1 MRVEEQ
7 AQVEIDRLL
16 GAAQRR
22 NERALWLLLGPFC
35 LIGSAA
41 IYAFRDEAGIPFPL
55 WLIAAPTALG
65 LLYTCLFFAWKK
77 PLTRLMPYVF
87 VSLEMGTVLSMLLA
101 DATMDLAVA
110 QGTSGHVM
118 PFVVIG
124 IAGLRLREGVV
135 VYAGLLAA
143 LFTALMHPL
152 ICAESSNAFCMP
164 FLYMWRPILALVLA
178 AAVAMTVR
186 SSLRT
191 FAVAQRELL
200 KKFSVRQT
208 LGQLVSEDVAQEMM
222 SSDGLHGERR
232 IATIAFMDL
241 RNFTRYSSN
250 RDPAQVVKT
259 LNLLL
264 EAIIIIVHKHGGVVN
279 KFLGDGMLVMF
290 GVPNQLDEH
299 ADAALG
305 AALEAV
311 ERIAVLAEEL
321 KSPSLQLGVGIHSG
335 EVIAGTIGSS
345 DRMEYTVIGDT
356 VNLASRIE
364 GLNRDLK
371 STVLLSQD
379 SHQRLERVLEHRP
392 NETDRGSFKVKGR
405 SEPVTIWSYGRPLE
419 GF

>member
-41 IYAFRDEAGIPFPL
+41 IFTFRESAGIPFPL
-55 WLIAAPTALG
+55 WLVAAPSALG
-65 LLYTCLFFAWKK
+65 LLYTGLFFTWKR
-77 PLTRLMPYVF
+77 PLARLMPYLF

-101 DATMDLAVA
+101 DASMDLAVA

-135 VYAGLLAA
+135 IYAGLLAA
-143 LFTALMHPL
+143 LLTSLMHSL
-152 ICAESSNAFCMP
+152 ICAEASSAFCMP

-178 AAVAMTVR
+178 AAVAITVR

-200 KKFSVRQT
+200 KKFAVRHT

-241 RNFTRYSSN
+241 RNFTLYSSS
-250 RDPAQVVKT
+250 RDPAQVVLV
-259 LNLLL
+259 LNRLL
-264 EAIIIIVHKHGGVVN
+264 EALIVIIHQHGGVVN

-290 GVPNQLDEH
+290 GVPSHLDEH
-299 ADAALG
+299 ADAALS
-305 AALEAV
+305 ASLDAV
-311 ERIAVLAEEL
+311 ARIAVLAEEL
-321 KSPSLQLGVGIHSG
+321 NAPSLQLGVGIHSA

-345 DRMEYTVIGDT
+345 DRMEYTV
-356 VNLASRIE
+356 
-364 GLNRDLK
+364 
-371 STVLLSQD
+371 
-379 SHQRLERVLEHRP
+379 
-392 NETDRGSFKVKGR
+392 
-405 SEPVTIWSYGRPLE
+405 
-419 GF
+419 